1 MEIRTTDNAA
11 AAPASSGAHPPS
23 RGAYLRRPAAHR
35 LQRRRAGGRRWARIL
50 KTAAGLAVPAACLAL
65 LAGGYR
71 CLSSS
76 ERLALRRVACEGCRR
91 VAAADLEAI
100 VRREFPANI
109 LRIDLRR
116 LRARLLRERWIR
128 EVEIRRILPGT
139 LLFYVEERRPAA
151 IAELGEELV
160 LTDGEGVLLDKYGP
174 GYGSLDVPVF
184 SGLLGRNAA
193 EYAGQQEQNSL
204 RVRLGLRV
212 LSELESGS
220 PAYARAVSEIDVS
233 DPSNVRIMLV
243 DDTAEVY
250 LGDRDFLRRFR
261 TFMANRAQYEELKAE
276 NRDIASVDLRFDG
289 KIIYHQRTA
298 APPAEESA
306 PPRRP

>member
-1 MEIRTTDNAA
+1 MEIRTADNAA
-11 AAPASSGAHPPS
+11 APAASAAQPPS
-23 RGAYLRRPAAHR
+23 RGPYLRRPAS
-35 LQRRRAGGRRWARIL
+35 QKPQKKRAGGRRWVRIL
-50 KTAAGLAVPAACLAL
+50 KAAAGLGAPAACLAL
-65 LAGGYR
+65 LVGGYH

-76 ERLALRRVACEGCRR
+76 ERLTLRRVACEGCKQ

-100 VRREFPANI
+100 IRREFPANV

-116 LRARLLRERWIR
+116 LRARLLQERWIR
-128 EVEIRRILPGT
+128 AVDIRRVLPGT
-139 LLFYVEERRPAA
+139 LFLYVEERRPAA

-160 LTDGEGVLLDKYGP
+160 LTDREGVLLDKYGP
-174 GYGSLDVPVF
+174 GYDSLDVPVF

-220 PAYARAVSEIDVS
+220 PTYARAVSEIDVS
-233 DPSNVRIMLV
+233 DPANVRIMLV

-250 LGDRDFLRRFR
+250 LGNRDFLKRFR

-276 NRDIASVDLRFDG
+276 NRDIASVDLRYDG
-289 KIIYHQRTA
+289 KIIYHQRTT
-298 APPAEESA
+298 APPAAENA
-306 PPRRP
+306 PSRRP